1 MKNVLY
7 NYFQV
12 SLYRKVI
19 LAFIIVGL
27 LPLIMVYLYLILYG
41 KDKITQNIIARE
53 FDNLQTVIVSTQN
66 NLKRA
71 DKELLFLS
79 KLDAVDDVVVGDID
93 ERLARLLQQKKRD
106 MNANLEFIVLDSS
119 LRYVTSSAQKNLQGV
134 YTYKKELQN
143 AILHKKNIFIHK
155 RKLVFY
161 TKMYASFDPKKF
173 LGYMLLEYGLKN
185 LSHFAVQGKDI
196 YGYFINPQ
204 TNMII
209 GKNKKI
215 MIPAYKQ
222 KGAIITKNSVM
233 VYKKLTSPFLEN
245 WYYVNVIKKE
255 KALDFLYDFL
265 FFMAYM
271 LPVAVLL
278 VVLVG
283 FISANRIIQPLKK
296 LTQSVLRIRQNRDY
310 KQHININAHDE
321 IGKLTDAFNELL
333 TTTDTALET
342 LEAENRQRLKRF
354 IELITIF
361 NAIIQTESETQCI
374 ELSIAKIQNLTDDA
388 RIYFEQKKA
397 NGAQIYVTNFE
408 KNTKECYG
416 TIVFD
421 KEDLNENELRFYNSI
436 ATMIALQ
443 LERIRLINATM
454 QASRAKS
461 AFISNMSH
469 ELRTPLNAIIGFT
482 QYLITYESLQQEQM
496 EIIGNIENSASYL
509 LEMINGILDI
519 AKIEAGKMELHYE
532 MVDIKE
538 LLLNVVNMLTPLAE
552 QKELTFSLDMQE
564 CKEES
569 IFTDPYFVK
578 QIIINLLSN
587 AIKFTEKGGVDIRL
601 ETLSTKQLQLNISD
615 TGIGIEA
622 EDLKKLFQDFAQLD
636 HKIQKKY
643 KGTGLGLSLSKKL
656 AKLLKGD
663 LLIKSEGIEKGSRA
677 ILILP
682 I

>member
-1 MKNVLY
+1 MKHLLY
-7 NYFQV
+7 TYFQV
-12 SLYRKVI
+12 SLYRKLI
-19 LAFIIVGL
+19 LAFMLVGL
-27 LPLIMVYLYLILYG
+27 LPLLVLYFYLILYG

-66 NLKRA
+66 SLKRT

-79 KLDAVDDVVVGDID
+79 KLDAVDDVIVGDID

-106 MNANLEFIVLDSS
+106 MNADLEFIVLDSA
-119 LRYVTSSAQKNLQGV
+119 LKYVTSSSEDHLQGG
-134 YTYKKELQN
+134 YKYKKEFQN
-143 AILHKKNIFIHK
+143 AISHKKNTFMHK

-161 TKMYASFDPKKF
+161 AKMYASFFPNKF
-173 LGYMLLEYGLKN
+173 LGYMLLEYDLKN
-185 LSHFAVQGKDI
+185 LSNFAVQGKDI
-196 YGYFINPQ
+196 KGYFINPKI
-204 TNMII
+204 NMII
-209 GKNKKI
+209 GNNQKITIPVYKNR
-215 MIPAYKQ
+215 
-222 KGAIITKNSVM
+222 GTIITKNNV
-233 VYKKLTSPFLEN
+233 VIYKKLDSPFLEN

-265 FFMAYM
+265 LFMAYM
-271 LPVAVLL
+271 FPVAVFL
-278 VVLVG
+278 VVVVG
-283 FISANRIIQPLKK
+283 FVNANRIIQPLQQ
-296 LTQSVLRIRQNRDY
+296 LTQSVLKIRQNKDY
-310 KQHININAHDE
+310 KQHITINAHDE

-342 LEAENRQRLKRF
+342 LEAENRVRLKRF

-361 NAIIQTESETQCI
+361 NAIIQTKSEAECI
-374 ELSIAKIQNLTDDA
+374 ELSIQKIQNLTPNA
-388 RIYFEQKKA
+388 QICFEKQRGE
-397 NGAQIYVTNFE
+397 GAQIYVTNFE
-408 KNTKECYG
+408 KNTKEFYG
-416 TIVFD
+416 TLTFQ
-421 KEDLNENELRFYNSI
+421 KEEFSENELRFYNSI
-436 ATMIALQ
+436 AVMITLQ

-496 EIIGNIENSASYL
+496 EIVGNIENSASYL

-532 MVDIKE
+532 TVDIKE
-538 LLLNVVNMLTPLAE
+538 LLLNVVSMLTPLAE
-552 QKELTFSLDMQE
+552 QKNLTISLDMQE
-564 CKEES
+564 CKQES

-587 AIKFTEKGGVDIRL
+587 AIKFTEKGSVEIRL
-601 ETLSTKQLQLNISD
+601 ETLETKELQLSISD

-622 EDLKKLFQDFAQLD
+622 EDLEKLFQDFAQLD

-656 AKLLKGD
+656 AKLLQGD
-663 LLIKSEGIEKGSRA
+663 LLIQSEGVDKGSRA

-682 I
+682 L